1 MAGHS
6 SGGQSQFPGRLSLA
20 VLGDSDSHAYHDGV
34 FFPPS
39 SPLRGGKERN
49 STFQW
54 TEILDRLRR
63 THIDQGE
70 WGTWGVRGRI
80 GTLLEWVGLP
90 ARMPR
95 KQDFRFNFAVS
106 GAECEDLMQGPW
118 RQVPRL
124 LAVMDEEPQRWRHG
138 AVLIRIGINTLGK
151 RADLDSFAKQ
161 GATPQT
167 KAQVEDCV
175 RWIRQAVRAIRERHP
190 QAHVVLVGLA
200 TNVDWP
206 AYLEH
211 WQSAREVDNIDQ
223 VLDLY
228 DNSLREMARQDPAVS
243 FFDDREWFRRYWGQ
257 RGPQG
262 QSDRYKTV
270 RLPSGLE
277 VRNTAGD
284 TLGNA
289 IIADGHGGTVL
300 NGLWAVDLVSHLN
313 GIWRGAIPSVKD
325 AELDLFIQSLPKG
338 AH

>member
-1 MAGHS
+1 MTGIS
-6 SGGQSQFPGRLSLA
+6 VVGQSKTTARLSLA
-20 VLGDSDSHAYHDGV
+20 VLGDSDSHAYHDEV

-39 SPLRGGKERN
+39 SPLRGGKLRD

-63 THIDQGE
+63 THVDQGE
-70 WGTWGVRGRI
+70 WGIWGVRGKV
-80 GTLLEWVGLP
+80 GTLLEWAGLS

-124 LAVMDEEPQRWRHG
+124 LSLMDEEPQRWQHG
-138 AVLIRIGINTLGK
+138 AVLIRIGIITLGK
-151 RADLDSFAKQ
+151 RADLDGFASQ

-175 RWIRQAVRAIRERHP
+175 RWIRKAVHAIRERHP
-190 QAHVVLVGLA
+190 QARVVLVGLA
-200 TNVDWP
+200 SNVDWP
-206 AYLEH
+206 AYLEY
-211 WQSAREVDNIDQ
+211 WRSANEVANIDE

-228 DNSLREMARQDPAVS
+228 DNSLRELARQDQAVT

-262 QSDRYKTV
+262 QSDQYKTV

-284 TLGNA
+284 TLDNA

-300 NGLWAVDLVSHLN
+300 NGLWALDLVGHLN
-313 GIWRGAIPSVKD
+313 GLWGGAIPPVKD
-325 AELDLFIQSLPKG
+325 AELDNFIQSLPKR